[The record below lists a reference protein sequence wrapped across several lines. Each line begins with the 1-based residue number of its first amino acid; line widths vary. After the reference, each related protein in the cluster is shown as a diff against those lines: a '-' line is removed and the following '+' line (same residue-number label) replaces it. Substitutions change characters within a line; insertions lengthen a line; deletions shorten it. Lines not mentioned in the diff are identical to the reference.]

1 MEVRL
6 TMLDFLIGFVAR
18 MLIFGWFVCVAV
30 KMTRPSGFRTCTN
43 FHCKLPLFFFTNL
56 HVIGVVEVEEV
67 AVELG
72 LLPPVGL
79 LAGIFRLKLERE
91 KEVGILAGRK
101 VADLYAAK
109 CIFNGST

>member
-1 MEVRL
+1 M
-6 TMLDFLIGFVAR
+6 
-18 MLIFGWFVCVAV
+18 
-30 KMTRPSGFRTCTN
+30 
-43 FHCKLPLFFFTNL
+43 TNL

-72 LLPPVGL
+72 LLPSVGL
-79 LAGIFRLKLERE
+79 LAGILRLKLERE

>member
-1 MEVRL
+1 M
-6 TMLDFLIGFVAR
+6 
-18 MLIFGWFVCVAV
+18 
-30 KMTRPSGFRTCTN
+30 
-43 FHCKLPLFFFTNL
+43 
-56 HVIGVVEVEEV
+56 EEV

-91 KEVGILAGRK
+91 KEVGILAGRQ

>member
-1 MEVRL
+1 MGGSENDKALWVSDL
-6 TMLDFLIGFVAR
+6 HKF
-18 MLIFGWFVCVAV
+18 
-30 KMTRPSGFRTCTN
+30 
-43 FHCKLPLFFFTNL
+43 PLQIDTFFFTNL

-91 KEVGILAGRK
+91 KEVGILAGRQ
-101 VADLYAAK
+101 VADLYAAN
-109 CIFNGST
+109 CIFNGSIKRGGTSQKFINSQ